1 VPPGHESCP
10 GPGIAEPF
18 TALHP
23 GVLVS
28 LGPILLML
36 LVLVF
41 MGVFPAWPYSDTW
54 GYGPVGI
61 VGVLFIVVVVLMS
74 LGKI

>member
-1 VPPGHESCP
+1 MPSGHESCP

-18 TALHP
+18 TAPRP

-41 MGVFPAWPYSDTW
+41 MAVFPAWPYSDTW
-54 GYGPVGI
+54 GYRPIAI
-61 VGVLFIVVVVLMS
+61 VGVLFIVVAVLMG
-74 LGKI
+74 LGRI

>member
-1 VPPGHESCP
+1 M
-10 GPGIAEPF
+10 
-18 TALHP
+18 
-23 GVLVS
+23 LVF

-61 VGVLFIVVVVLMS
+61 VGVLFIVVVVLMT
-74 LGKI
+74 LGRI

>member
-1 VPPGHESCP
+1 MPPGHESCP

-18 TALHP
+18 TTLDP
-23 GVLVS
+23 GMLVF

-61 VGVLFIVVVVLMS
+61 VGVLFIVVVVLMT
-74 LGKI
+74 LGRI